1 MSAPDASTAAPPPPG
16 SGNPLVAF
24 ARDIKLSHTV
34 FALPFALSAVW
45 LVHLQQG
52 STLAQWAWILVAM
65 TGARTSAMG
74 FNRLVDRKID
84 AANPRTAGRALPSGQ
99 VPLPLAWALTLG
111 SAGLMVLAAGML
123 HLHALLASPV
133 VLAVIWGYSLAKRF
147 TAWCHLIL
155 GLALGLAPM
164 AAWLALTGTVAAPAL
179 VLAGIV
185 LTWVGGFDILYALQD
200 REYDAE
206 VGLNSIP
213 AKLGEVGALVVSGV
227 LHLGTV
233 ALLCALPLTVGLGWP
248 YWIGVAAIAGILAW
262 EHWLVRPGD
271 LSRIDRAFF
280 TLNSYVSLVFL
291 GSLLAA
297 TW

>member
-1 MSAPDASTAAPPPPG
+1 MSTTDARPARV
-16 SGNPLVAF
+16 NPLVAF
-24 ARDIKLSHTV
+24 ARDIKLSHTI

-52 STLAQWAWILVAM
+52 STWVQWAWILVAM

-74 FNRLVDRKID
+74 FNRLVDRRID
-84 AANPRTAGRALPSGQ
+84 AANPRTAGRALPAGE
-99 VPLPLAWALTLG
+99 VPVGLAWALTLG
-111 SAGLMVLAAGML
+111 SAAVMVFAAGML
-123 HLHALLASPV
+123 HLHALVASPL
-133 VLAVIWGYSLAKRF
+133 VLAIIWGYSLAKRV
-147 TAWCHLIL
+147 TALCHLIL
-155 GLALGLAPM
+155 GLALGCAPV
-164 AAWLALTGTVAAPAL
+164 AAWLALTGTIQAPAL

-185 LTWVGGFDILYALQD
+185 LTWVGGFDVLYALQD

-213 AKLGEVGALVVSGV
+213 AALGEVGALVVSAG
-227 LHLGTV
+227 LHVGTV
-233 ALLCALPLTVGLGWP
+233 CLLCALPATVALSWP
-248 YWIGVAAIAGILAW
+248 YWVGVVAITGILGW

-291 GSLLAA
+291 ASLVAA

>member
-1 MSAPDASTAAPPPPG
+1 MSGAPQAPAAP
-16 SGNPLVAF
+16 NPLVAF
-24 ARDIKLSHTV
+24 ARDIKLSHTI

-52 STLAQWAWILVAM
+52 STAMQWVWILVAM

-99 VPLPLAWALTLG
+99 VPVGLGWALTLG
-111 SAGLMVLAAGML
+111 SAAIMVLAAGML
-123 HLHALLASPV
+123 HLHALYASPL

-147 TAWCHLIL
+147 TALCHIIL

-164 AAWLALTGTVAAPAL
+164 AAWLGLTGTVGLPAV

-200 REYDAE
+200 REYDAG

-213 AKLGEVGALVVSGV
+213 ASLGEVGALVVSGL

-233 ALLCALPLTVGLGWP
+233 ALLCTLPLVTALSWP
-248 YWIGVAAIAGILAW
+248 YWLGVAAITGILAY

-280 TLNSYVSLVFL
+280 TLNSYVSLVFF

>member
-1 MSAPDASTAAPPPPG
+1 MSPPDASAAPSSPARG
-16 SGNPLVAF
+16 SPLVAF
-24 ARDIKLSHTV
+24 ARDIKLSHTI

-52 STLAQWAWILVAM
+52 STWQQWAWILVAM

-99 VPLPLAWALTLG
+99 VPVPLAWGLTLG
-111 SAGLMVLAAGML
+111 SAAVMVLAAGML
-123 HLHALLASPV
+123 HLHALYASPV
-133 VLAVIWGYSLAKRF
+133 VLAVIWGYSLAKRV

-155 GLALGLAPM
+155 GLALGLAPV
-164 AAWLALTGTVAAPAL
+164 AAWIALMGTVEAPAL

-200 REYDAE
+200 REYDAS

-213 AKLGEVGALVVSGV
+213 AKLGEVGALVVSGL

-233 ALLCALPLTVGLGWP
+233 ALLCTLPLVTALSWP
-248 YWIGVAAIAGILAW
+248 YWLGVAAIAGILAW

-291 GSLLAA
+291 ASLLAA